1 MNLFGKASFRPEA
14 NQLIAVV
21 LMIAAVFVS
30 AVGEV
35 VIAVVLVV
43 SAAVLS
49 IGSLFW
55 NAHRQ
60 DKEELVAYRKAK
72 DARASAA
79 GSQAEASKEE
89 Q

>member
-1 MNLFGKASFRPEA
+1 MNLFGKTRFRPEA

-21 LMIAAVFVS
+21 LMVAAVFVS
-30 AVGEV
+30 ASGEV

-43 SAAVLS
+43 SAAILS

-60 DKEELVAYRKAK
+60 DKDELVEYHKAK
-72 DARASAA
+72 AARA
-79 GSQAEASKEE
+79 AEAGKEE

>member
-1 MNLFGKASFRPEA
+1 MNLFGKAKFRPEA

-21 LMIAAVFVS
+21 LMIAAVFIS
-30 AVGEV
+30 AMGEV
-35 VIAVVLVV
+35 MIAVALVI

-60 DKEELVAYRKAK
+60 DKEELVEYHKAK
-72 DARASAA
+72 AARA
-79 GSQAEASKEE
+79 AEAGKEE

>member
-1 MNLFGKASFRPEA
+1 MNLFGKTKFRPEA

-21 LMIAAVFVS
+21 LMVAAVFVS
-30 AVGEV
+30 ASGEV
-35 VIAVVLVV
+35 VIGVVLVV
-43 SAAVLS
+43 SAAILS

-60 DKEELVAYRKAK
+60 DAEELVEYHKAK

-79 GSQAEASKEE
+79 GSQVEAFKEK